1 MATPSGAPALDS
13 TSTPLRRPGWAFPCS
28 AAVLILVAWLVA
40 QYSPVPKG
48 SISTIHDVSFV
59 YGILV
64 AGALPWFLQW
74 AGISCVIL
82 YLWRRDPQK
91 WKGPALFAILF
102 SLISAAIW
110 WSGLVFKFWGMD
122 PLDALL
128 DVLTLETA
136 MQLGGGG
143 TFDFFLFNFF
153 GPIIGPIGLQGPIN
167 LSGLNFVS
175 AMASTVLLS
184 GYLLLIGRLFRA
196 GSKNQSVKNQ
206 VKLVAAMQLCF
217 LPSFIRIGMQIVQIL
232 TRPGF

>member
-1 MATPSGAPALDS
+1 MAMPSGDPALVS
-13 TSTPLRRPGWAFPCS
+13 TSTPLQRPGWAFPCC

-40 QYSPVPKG
+40 QYPPVPKG
-48 SISTIHDVSFV
+48 STFS
-59 YGILV
+59 YGLIM

-82 YLWRRDPQK
+82 CLWRRDPQN
-91 WKGPALFAILF
+91 WRGPALLAILF
-102 SLISAAIW
+102 LLISAAIW
-110 WSGLVFKFWGMD
+110 WSGVVFRFWGMD
-122 PLDALL
+122 PMDAFL
-128 DVLTLETA
+128 DVLALETA
-136 MQLGGGG
+136 MQLGGGDV
-143 TFDFFLFNFF
+143 FDFFLFNFF

-175 AMASTVLLS
+175 AMASTILLS